1 MSLALSRA
9 TPIQAAAALQE
20 RNASIA
26 WAIRIA
32 TLAAMM
38 MTSSQVI
45 TFVSSH
51 GVERAQPRTVK
62 NNQPETLI
70 RRRGEVSSQLLRPE
84 SVLSA
89 ECQ

>member
-1 MSLALSRA
+1 MNSRA
-9 TPIQAAAALQE
+9 PLPNLGHLAPLRGPQE
-20 RNASIA
+20 RMASNA

-32 TLAAMM
+32 TLTAIRI
-38 MTSSQVI
+38 TSIQVI

-70 RRRGEVSSQLLRPE
+70 RRWGEVSTQLLRPP
-84 SVLSA
+84 SA
-89 ECQ
+89 L